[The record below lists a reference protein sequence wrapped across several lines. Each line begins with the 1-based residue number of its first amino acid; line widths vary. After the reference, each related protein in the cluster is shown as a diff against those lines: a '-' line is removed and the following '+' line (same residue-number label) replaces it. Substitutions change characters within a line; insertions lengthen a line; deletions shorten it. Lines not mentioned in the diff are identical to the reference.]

1 MPKPKPRW
9 PRAWPL
15 PLLTAQRSCSTNK
28 YLLHHTARSTMT
40 NPTSLWRCHLSKKM
54 KLESASNSALHE
66 RDMTHRWWTLPV
78 GVLLPLSDGERY
90 RLLSPGRPGGSHGPD
105 VRDAVFCSALTLPG
119 EEEHRAGDVEFH
131 VRASEWFAHQHQYD
145 ARYNNVILHVVLVL
159 DNPAVALRQDGT
171 SIPTCCLNDLPLT
184 IGAPPRWP
192 CQQESEQVDQG
203 ERARLLRHA
212 GLLRF
217 EQKTRAFVELL
228 RAAHAQ
234 GSFSSCDA
242 CLIVALAEG
251 LGYGRDRA
259 FFRAAGYYLLGMVNG
274 LPEPLGRTFDPP
286 SLDASRL
293 SVLRKLIE
301 QWRTTGAWETMKQAI
316 NLSPNRTSVVSN
328 GRFAAKPRT
337 AHLTQLH
344 TIFTGL
350 GTARADILI
359 CNIVL
364 PFAMAVALIEN
375 DALLAQQA
383 QMLYLEHPGLTSN
396 RVTRAMCQQL
406 QLAGEPQG
414 ACQQQGLH
422 YIYQQTCREKRCE
435 VCIVGKRNI

>member
-1 MPKPKPRW
+1 
-9 PRAWPL
+9 
-15 PLLTAQRSCSTNK
+15 
-28 YLLHHTARSTMT
+28 MT

-66 RDMTHRWWTLPV
+66 RDMTRRWWALPV

-131 VRASEWFAHQHQYD
+131 VRASEWFAHRHQHD

-159 DNPAVALRQDGT
+159 DDPAVALRQDGA
-171 SIPTCCLNDLPLT
+171 SIPTCCLNDLSLT

-192 CQQESEQVDQG
+192 CQQEREQADQG

-259 FFRAAGYYLLGMVNG
+259 FFRAAGRYLLGMATEA
-274 LPEPLGRTFDPP
+274 PEPLGRTPEPP
-286 SLDASRL
+286 PLDAQRL
-293 SVLRKLIE
+293 RALRDLVE
-301 QWRTTGAWETMKQAI
+301 QWRSAGAWHTLRQALTTDTQATGINQAI
-316 NLSPNRTSVVSN
+316 RQLRAAFAGLS
-328 GRFAAKPRT
+328 
-337 AHLTQLH
+337 
-344 TIFTGL
+344 
-350 GTARADILI
+350 TARTDILI
-359 CNIVL
+359 CNVVL
-364 PFAMAVALIEN
+364 PFAAAVAFLEG
-375 DALLAQQA
+375 DEVLCERARLL
-383 QMLYLEHPGLTSN
+383 YTRYPGLPSN
-396 RVTRAMCQQL
+396 QVTRAMSRLLQL
-406 QLAGEPQG
+406 QAEPRG

-422 YIYQQTCREKRCE
+422 YIYQHTCREKHCTH
-435 VCIVGKRNI
+435 CLAGKREL